1 MHLFNRH
8 RTKWTVVVDRPRA
21 VATLTLFD
29 TQAEVNA
36 RPKPYRRQRKHVRSP
51 ALLEASNL
59 RDEGSAPVGADNN
72 VCKAEATRRLIEYAL
87 EHQSR
92 RTTR

>member
-21 VATLTLFD
+21 VPTLTLFD

-36 RPKPYRRQRKHVRSP
+36 EIIRLRESGVAHVF
-51 ALLEASNL
+51 ALPPVAL
-59 RDEGSAPVGADNN
+59 GSVDQPSLH
-72 VCKAEATRRLIEYAL
+72 E
-87 EHQSR
+87 
-92 RTTR
+92 